1 MAISAEQ
8 LNIILSARDKEFT
21 RAMDR
26 SQRRVERFARQSNKS
41 LKSTSVNF
49 GMLAAA
55 AKRFLPALGA
65 GLIIAQVRQITTE
78 MDEIGKKADQIG
90 ITTDAL
96 QELRYVAEGAGVSQ
110 AKFTSSLERFSKR
123 LGEAELGTG
132 AAKNALEEMGLEA
145 SELTSIPID
154 DALKVVA
161 DGMADITSPTERA
174 ALAAALFGRE
184 GVAMVNM
191 LRAGSEGLSEM
202 QAAANSAG
210 AVIDEELIR
219 SSEEAQT
226 RLDAA
231 SRVIRAQLSVALAEL
246 APLLVAG
253 AEGFASIVKNTVAA
267 IQAVDRFLD
276 PQSDLEI
283 ATSNLVLALGD
294 EIRQSQQLEIALD
307 RSTAMSVDAAKQ
319 KIEEARSRHQNVKAI
334 IAEHRANQLASD
346 DYATLI
352 GQIETTSDGLRGLGE
367 RTTRN
372 ASAYDY
378 LEESLVRLRNEQT
391 RMLEVEGETAEQL
404 ARTEEN
410 IATLEEA
417 LKNASG
423 GMVTFGDSLVD
434 PVELTER
441 LSGGASRA
449 ATDVSGLTEA
459 LASAP
464 AAFDA
469 LGVSADQFDGIMQTV
484 EGSMETAFMSMIDG
498 TTSASE
504 AFKDMAASIIK
515 ELYRVLVVQRLV
527 NSISGA
533 IQGLGLP
540 AGGAPAVSLRPQ
552 ARPAASGRPVT
563 AGQPYIAGEHGRELF
578 VPRVNGR
585 ILSAAQTNNM
595 SKSGGETV
603 TVIQNNSFG
612 SGVSRAEVSAM
623 LPRMVEA
630 TKAAVVDAKLRGGS
644 YGRAFG

>member
-65 GLIIAQVRQITTE
+65 GLIIAQVRQITAE

-90 ITTDAL
+90 IATDAL

-161 DGMADITSPTERA
+161 DGMANITSPTERA

-219 SSEEAQT
+219 NAEEAQT

-246 APLLVAG
+246 APLIVAG
-253 AEGFASIVKNTVAA
+253 AEGFAAFVKNVVGA
-267 IQAVDRFLD
+267 IKAVDRFLD

-294 EIRQSQQLEIALD
+294 EIRQSQQLEIQLG
-307 RSTAMSVDAAKQ
+307 RSNAMSVAAANQ

-334 IAEHRANQLASD
+334 IAEQRALALESD
-346 DYATLI
+346 EYETLMY
-352 GQIETTSDGLRGLGE
+352 QIQGAEEAFRSLGE
-367 RTTRN
+367 RKITNQYT
-372 ASAYDY
+372 YD
-378 LEESLVRLRNEQT
+378 LLRESLARLRGEQEAMLKADEELT
-391 RMLEVEGETAEQL
+391 EQLEV
-404 ARTEEN
+404 TEEN
-410 IATLEEA
+410 ILTLEKA
-417 LKNASG
+417 LKEASG
-423 GMVTFGDSLVD
+423 GMVTFGEAIGE
-434 PVELTER
+434 PIEQTER

-449 ATDVSGLTEA
+449 ATDVSGLLDT

-464 AAFDA
+464 AAFNA
-469 LGVSADQFDGIMQTV
+469 LGVSAEDFDGIMQTV

-504 AFKDMAASIIK
+504 AFKDMASSIIK

-527 NSISGA
+527 GSIVGA
-533 IQGLGLP
+533 IQGFGSP
-540 AGGAPAVSLRPQ
+540 VGGAPAVSLRPQ

-563 AGQPYIAGEHGRELF
+563 AGQPYVAGEHGRELF

-595 SKSGGETV
+595 AKSGGETV

>member
-65 GLIIAQVRQITTE
+65 GLIIAQVRQITAE

-110 AKFTSSLERFSKR
+110 EKFTSSLERFSKR

-161 DGMADITSPTERA
+161 DGMANITSPTERA

-219 SSEEAQT
+219 NAEEAQT

-246 APLLVAG
+246 APLIVAG
-253 AEGFASIVKNTVAA
+253 AEGFAAFVKNVVGA
-267 IQAVDRFLD
+267 IEAVDRFLD

-294 EIRQSQQLEIALD
+294 EIRQSQQLEIALG
-307 RSTAMSVDAAKQ
+307 RSTAMSVDAANNKL
-319 KIEEARSRHQNVKAI
+319 EEAKSRHANVRAI
-334 IAEHRANQLASD
+334 IAEQRALALQSD

-410 IATLEEA
+410 ITALEEA
-417 LKNASG
+417 LANASG
-423 GMVTFGDSLVD
+423 GMVTFGEVIGE
-434 PVELTER
+434 PIEQTER

-449 ATDVSGLTEA
+449 ATDVSGLVEA

-464 AAFDA
+464 DAFDA

-527 NSISGA
+527 NSITGA
-533 IQGLGLP
+533 IQGFGSP

-595 SKSGGETV
+595 ASSGGETV

>member
-161 DGMADITSPTERA
+161 DGMANITSPTERA

-294 EIRQSQQLEIALD
+294 EIRQSQQLEIQLG
-307 RSTAMSVDAAKQ
+307 RSNAMSVAAANQ

-334 IAEHRANQLASD
+334 IAEQRALALGSD
-346 DYATLI
+346 EYATLI

-410 IATLEEA
+410 ITALEEA
-417 LKNASG
+417 LANASG
-423 GMVTFGDSLVD
+423 GMVTFGDSLVE
-434 PVELTER
+434 PVELTDR

-464 AAFDA
+464 AAFNA

-533 IQGLGLP
+533 IQGFGSP

-563 AGQPYIAGEHGRELF
+563 AGQPYVAGEHGRELF

-595 SKSGGETV
+595 AKSGGETV

-623 LPRMVEA
+623 LPQMVEA

>member
-49 GMLAAA
+49 EMLAAA

-65 GLIIAQVRQITTE
+65 GLIIAQVRQITAE

-96 QELRYVAEGAGVSQ
+96 QELRFVAEGAGVSQ

-161 DGMADITSPTERA
+161 DGMANITSPTERA

-219 SSEEAQT
+219 NVLRRRRRGSMQRQELSERSFLW
-226 RLDAA
+226 RL
-231 SRVIRAQLSVALAEL
+231 LNL

-267 IQAVDRFLD
+267 IKAVDRFLD

-294 EIRQSQQLEIALD
+294 EIRQSQQLEIA
-307 RSTAMSVDAAKQ
+307 V
-319 KIEEARSRHQNVKAI
+319 
-334 IAEHRANQLASD
+334 
-346 DYATLI
+346 
-352 GQIETTSDGLRGLGE
+352 
-367 RTTRN
+367 
-372 ASAYDY
+372 
-378 LEESLVRLRNEQT
+378 
-391 RMLEVEGETAEQL
+391 
-404 ARTEEN
+404 
-410 IATLEEA
+410 
-417 LKNASG
+417 
-423 GMVTFGDSLVD
+423 
-434 PVELTER
+434 
-441 LSGGASRA
+441 
-449 ATDVSGLTEA
+449 
-459 LASAP
+459 
-464 AAFDA
+464 
-469 LGVSADQFDGIMQTV
+469 
-484 EGSMETAFMSMIDG
+484 GSFYCHVCRCCE
-498 TTSASE
+498 
-504 AFKDMAASIIK
+504 
-515 ELYRVLVVQRLV
+515 
-527 NSISGA
+527 
-533 IQGLGLP
+533 
-540 AGGAPAVSLRPQ
+540 
-552 ARPAASGRPVT
+552 
-563 AGQPYIAGEHGRELF
+563 
-578 VPRVNGR
+578 
-585 ILSAAQTNNM
+585 
-595 SKSGGETV
+595 
-603 TVIQNNSFG
+603 
-612 SGVSRAEVSAM
+612 
-623 LPRMVEA
+623 
-630 TKAAVVDAKLRGGS
+630 
-644 YGRAFG
+644 

>member
-49 GMLAAA
+49 EMLAAA

-65 GLIIAQVRQITTE
+65 GLIIAQVRQITAE

-96 QELRYVAEGAGVSQ
+96 QELRFVAEGAGVSQ

-161 DGMADITSPTERA
+161 DGMANITSPTERA

-267 IQAVDRFLD
+267 IKAVDRFLD

-294 EIRQSQQLEIALD
+294 EIRQSQQLEIQLG
-307 RSTAMSVDAAKQ
+307 RSTAMSVDAANNKL
-319 KIEEARSRHQNVKAI
+319 EEAKSRHANVRAI
-334 IAEHRANQLASD
+334 IAEQRALALESD
-346 DYATLI
+346 EYETLM
-352 GQIETTSDGLRGLGE
+352 GQIETTSDGLRSLGE
-367 RTTRN
+367 RRTSN

-410 IATLEEA
+410 ITALEEA
-417 LKNASG
+417 LALASG
-423 GMVTFGDSLVD
+423 GMVTFGESLVE
-434 PVELTER
+434 PVELTDR

-498 TTSASE
+498 TTSASD
-504 AFKDMAASIIK
+504 AFKSMATSIIK

-527 NSISGA
+527 NSITGA
-533 IQGLGLP
+533 IQGFGLP

-595 SKSGGETV
+595 ARSGGETV

-623 LPRMVEA
+623 LPKMVEA
-630 TKAAVVDAKLRGGS
+630 TKSAVVDAKLRGGS

>member
-49 GMLAAA
+49 EMLAAA

-65 GLIIAQVRQITTE
+65 GLIIAQVRQITAE

-96 QELRYVAEGAGVSQ
+96 QELRFVAEGAGVSQ

-161 DGMADITSPTERA
+161 DGMANITSPTERA

-267 IQAVDRFLD
+267 IKAVDRFLD

-294 EIRQSQQLEIALD
+294 EIRQSQQLEIQLG
-307 RSTAMSVDAAKQ
+307 RSTAMSVDAANNKL
-319 KIEEARSRHQNVKAI
+319 EEAKSRHANVRAI
-334 IAEHRANQLASD
+334 IAEQRALALESD
-346 DYATLI
+346 EYETLM
-352 GQIETTSDGLRGLGE
+352 GQIETTSDGLRSLGE
-367 RTTRN
+367 RRTSN

-410 IATLEEA
+410 ITALEEA
-417 LKNASG
+417 LALASG
-423 GMVTFGDSLVD
+423 GMVTFGESLVE
-434 PVELTER
+434 PVELTDR

-498 TTSASE
+498 TTSASD
-504 AFKDMAASIIK
+504 AFKSMASSIIK

-527 NSISGA
+527 GSIVGA
-533 IQGLGLP
+533 IQGFGSP
-540 AGGAPAVSLRPQ
+540 VGGAPAVSLRPQ

-563 AGQPYIAGEHGRELF
+563 AGQPYVAGEHGRELF

-595 SKSGGETV
+595 AKSGGETV

>member
-65 GLIIAQVRQITTE
+65 GLIIAQVRQITAE

-161 DGMADITSPTERA
+161 DGMANITSPTERA

-219 SSEEAQT
+219 NAEEAQT

-246 APLLVAG
+246 APLIVAG
-253 AEGFASIVKNTVAA
+253 AEGFAAFVKNVVGA
-267 IQAVDRFLD
+267 IKAVDRFLD

-294 EIRQSQQLEIALD
+294 EIRQSQQLEIQLG
-307 RSTAMSVDAAKQ
+307 RSNAMSVAAANQ

-334 IAEHRANQLASD
+334 IAEQRALALESD
-346 DYATLI
+346 EYETLMY
-352 GQIETTSDGLRGLGE
+352 QIQGAEEAFRSLGE
-367 RTTRN
+367 RKITNQYT
-372 ASAYDY
+372 YDL
-378 LEESLVRLRNEQT
+378 LEESLARLRGEQEAMLKADEELT
-391 RMLEVEGETAEQL
+391 EQLEV
-404 ARTEEN
+404 TEEN
-410 IATLEEA
+410 ILTLEKA
-417 LKNASG
+417 LKEASG
-423 GMVTFGDSLVD
+423 GMVTFGEAIGE
-434 PVELTER
+434 PIEQTER

-449 ATDVSGLTEA
+449 ATDVSGLLDT

-464 AAFDA
+464 AAFNA
-469 LGVSADQFDGIMQTV
+469 LGVSAEDFDGIMQTV

-498 TTSASE
+498 TTSASD
-504 AFKDMAASIIK
+504 AFKSMATSIIK

-533 IQGLGLP
+533 IQGFGSP
-540 AGGAPAVSLRPQ
+540 VGGAPAVSLRPQ

-563 AGQPYIAGEHGRELF
+563 AGQPYVAGEHGRELF

-595 SKSGGETV
+595 AKSGGETV

>member
-8 LNIILSARDKEFT
+8 LNIILTARDKEFT

-65 GLIIAQVRQITTE
+65 GLIISQVRQITTE

-96 QELRYVAEGAGVSQ
+96 QELRFVAEGAGVSQ

-161 DGMADITSPTERA
+161 DGMANITSPTERA

-219 SSEEAQT
+219 NAEEAQT

-246 APLLVAG
+246 APLIVAG
-253 AEGFASIVKNTVAA
+253 AEGFAAFVKNVVGA
-267 IQAVDRFLD
+267 IEAVDRFLD

-294 EIRQSQQLEIALD
+294 EIRQSQQLEIQLG
-307 RSTAMSVDAAKQ
+307 RSAAMSVNVAK
-319 KIEEARSRHQNVKAI
+319 KKLEEARGRHANVRAM
-334 IAEHRANQLASD
+334 IAENRANALASD
-346 DYATLI
+346 SYATLMSEIDAANEGIRAI
-352 GQIETTSDGLRGLGE
+352 GEVKHTT
-367 RTTRN
+367 
-372 ASAYDY
+372 ASTFND
-378 LEESLVRLRNEQT
+378 LEETLVRLRNEQAA
-391 RMLEVEGETAEQL
+391 MLAGDETLAEQFNRTAE
-404 ARTEEN
+404 N
-410 IATLEEA
+410 IRILEDA
-417 LKNASG
+417 LKETTD
-423 GMVTFGDSLVD
+423 GMVTFGEVVGE
-434 PVELTER
+434 PVEMTER

-449 ATDVSGLTEA
+449 ATDVSGLVEA

-469 LGVSADQFDGIMQTV
+469 LGVSADEFDGIMQTV

-504 AFKDMAASIIK
+504 AFKDMASSIIK

-527 NSISGA
+527 GSIVGA
-533 IQGLGLP
+533 IEGFGSP

-595 SKSGGETV
+595 AKSGGETV
-603 TVIQNNSFG
+603 TVIQNNSFA

-630 TKAAVVDAKLRGGS
+630 TKSAVVDAKLRGGS